1 MCLYFAQYVDDVRT
15 FQEHVHRVEHVIFII
30 NKEEDFYKL
39 EETCYPE
46 FDIIKD
52 SADLYQRLFELVLN
66 WQQTETRSDSIFSSD
81 SDCVK

>member
-1 MCLYFAQYVDDVRT
+1 MCLYFGQYVDDVRA
-15 FQEHVHRVEHVIFII
+15 FQDHVHGVEHVIFII

-39 EETCYPE
+39 EETSYPE

-66 WQQTETRSDSIFSSD
+66 WQQTETRSDSSS
-81 SDCVK
+81 VQT